1 MPWKETYVMDQKIQM
16 ISHWLSGDYSITE
29 LSRIYGVSRKTL
41 YKWIVRY
48 QKNRENGLKDL
59 TSKPAILARATP
71 TDTVKDILILK
82 NRYSKWGARKVL
94 SRLKELQPDKVWP
107 VISTVHAILK
117 RHDLVHTRRKRH
129 HTSPYS
135 QPFLKVTQP
144 NEV

>member
-41 YKWIVRY
+41 YKWIARY

-59 TSKPAILARATP
+59 TSKPATLARATP

-94 SRLKELQPDKVWP
+94 SRLK
-107 VISTVHAILK
+107 
-117 RHDLVHTRRKRH
+117 
-129 HTSPYS
+129 
-135 QPFLKVTQP
+135 
-144 NEV
+144 